1 MDADLHQARQFNP
14 VVVGGGGGGS
24 GGLTRYRS
32 APSSYFSN
40 FGMEYKDVS
49 DFLRPPPPKPLSP
62 QIDRIFA
69 QLASEI
75 PGDHTLEV
83 EAAIT
88 TPVMKLE
95 IEPELPPAAPVMM
108 ASYTPSAGLPPPHP
122 LSRTSSGVNTSSH
135 RGLKS
140 SAAQPVRIPVVE
152 KPSSG
157 SNIARHNSLPAG
169 LFSQIDVHNV
179 AAAYFCTGSNQA
191 NSSSDLMS
199 AYSGIGNDNIKPEED
214 DDYMLNGFWNDSPS
228 TEKLLTGVKRER
240 AEDEFLSGG
249 ALEDIKPFS
258 KDSNIPA
265 AGEMKKSGLLSHHLS
280 LPKSSMEM
288 LSAMEKFLDLQDST
302 TVPVGVRAK
311 RGCATH
317 PRSIAERVRRTKI
330 SERMR
335 RLQELVPNMD
345 KQTNTSD
352 MLDMAVDYIK
362 DLQQRVQIL
371 QACRER
377 CTC

>member
-1 MDADLHQARQFNP
+1 MDADLEQARQFNP
-14 VVVGGGGGGS
+14 MVGGGGGGGS
-24 GGLTRYRS
+24 GGLTRYKS

-40 FGMEYKDVS
+40 FVMEYKDVS
-49 DFLRPPPPKPLSP
+49 DFLRPPLPKPLSP

-75 PGDHTLEV
+75 SGDH
-83 EAAIT
+83 EAT

-95 IEPELPPAAPVMM
+95 IEPSPVITAA
-108 ASYTPSAGLPPPHP
+108 YTPSAALPPPHP
-122 LSRTSSGVNTSSH
+122 LSRTSSGVNSAY

-140 SAAQPVRIPVVE
+140 PAPAPVLVRIPVVE
-152 KPSSG
+152 KQSSG
-157 SNIARHNSLPAG
+157 SNLARHNSLPAG

-179 AAAYFCTGSNQA
+179 AAAYYSGGNNQA
-191 NSSSDLMS
+191 NSSSDLMT
-199 AYSGIGNDNIKPEED
+199 AYSGTGNDNMKPSSSD
-214 DDYMLNGFWNDSPS
+214 DAAVIGNDDYMLNGFWNDSSS

-240 AEDEFLSGG
+240 ADDEFL
-249 ALEDIKPFS
+249 EDVKPFS
-258 KDSNIPA
+258 NESNVSA
-265 AGEMKKSGLLSHHLS
+265 VEMKKSGMLSHHLS
-280 LPKSSMEM
+280 LPKSSMEI
-288 LSAMEKFLDLQDST
+288 LSAMEKFLELQDST
-302 TVPVGVRAK
+302 TPVGVRAK

-330 SERMR
+330 SDRMR

-352 MLDMAVDYIK
+352 MLDLAVDYIK
-362 DLQQRVQIL
+362 DLQQTVQIL
-371 QACRER
+371 KACSER